1 MVALT
6 INGLRKEYG
15 DVTAL
20 RGLDLDVEAGE
31 VFGFLGPN
39 GAGKSTAIDC
49 VLDYVHPTAGSVE
62 VLGFDSRRETRA
74 LHERVGVL
82 PDGYDLYG
90 RLTGR
95 EHVELALDA
104 KGVTGDPMAVIER
117 VGIADAADR
126 KAGGYSKG
134 MSQRL
139 ALGMAL
145 AGDPDLLILD
155 EPTTGLDPTGVRDL
169 RELVR
174 AEAESGTTVVFS
186 SHQLP
191 QVEAV
196 CDRVGILRDGELV
209 AVDTVDALR
218 AANGGGATVTCAVPD
233 PEAAMATDPA
243 SVAGVESVRT
253 EDDGVV
259 VECAES
265 AAKARVVGHFLGS
278 GIDVTDLAVEE
289 ATLADLFAQYAG
301 EGERPEP
308 TEKERATGAAAP
320 EVEA

>member
-6 INGLRKEYG
+6 ISGLRKEYG

-62 VLGFDSRRETRA
+62 VLGLDSRRETRA

-82 PDGYDLYG
+82 PDGYELYD

-104 KGVTGDPMAVIER
+104 KGATEDPMAVLKR

-126 KAGGYSKG
+126 PAAEYSKG

-145 AGDPDLLILD
+145 VGDPDLLILD

-174 AEAESGTTVVFS
+174 REAESGTTVVFS

-218 AANGGGATVTCAVPD
+218 AANGGGATVACAVPD
-233 PEAAMATDPA
+233 PEAAMA
-243 SVAGVESVRT
+243 SGLKEVSGVESARIEDGSVVASCT
-253 EDDGVV
+253 EP
-259 VECAES
+259 
-265 AAKARVVGHFLGS
+265 AAKARVVGHLLDTGV
-278 GIDVTDLAVEE
+278 DVTDLSVEE
-289 ATLADLFAQYAG
+289 ATLEDLFAQYAG
-301 EGERPEP
+301 DGDRSETTEGDRE
-308 TEKERATGAAAP
+308 AAAP
-320 EVEA
+320 EVAA